1 MRRWLPPGW
10 RVRRRRCACC
20 SGRYCRGDEGADD
33 RLAPG
38 ALALAGVMARV
49 CGWRPGE
56 FWAATPAEVAA
67 VLAGWRG
74 DDDGG
79 GGIDGAALAAMME
92 QYPDG

>member
-1 MRRWLPPGW
+1 MRWPTI
-10 RVRRRRCACC
+10 
-20 SGRYCRGDEGADD
+20 
-33 RLAPG
+33 
-38 ALALAGVMARV
+38 
-49 CGWRPGE
+49 GWRPGE

>member
-1 MRRWLPPGW
+1 M
-10 RVRRRRCACC
+10 
-20 SGRYCRGDEGADD
+20 ADD

-74 DDDGG
+74 DDGGGG
-79 GGIDGAALAAMME
+79 GGINGAALAAMME